1 MSRSCALGL
10 EPLHDART
18 SLCTRF
24 HSQFFRSSCSSRI
37 TQSQRASRSAKG
49 KVVGMSDSKDRAALS
64 PDAAAF
70 LKRLPFKDCNLIVGD
85 TQIRCH
91 RLKLAE
97 ASEVLG

>member
-1 MSRSCALGL
+1 
-10 EPLHDART
+10 
-18 SLCTRF
+18 
-24 HSQFFRSSCSSRI
+24 
-37 TQSQRASRSAKG
+37 
-49 KVVGMSDSKDRAALS
+49 MSDSKDRAALS

>member
-1 MSRSCALGL
+1 MLKSHYAVAASK
-10 EPLHDART
+10 PL
-18 SLCTRF
+18 
-24 HSQFFRSSCSSRI
+24 SQ
-37 TQSQRASRSAKG
+37 G